1 MRYSIIYVH
10 EDIMEVKKKKAN
22 TIGFEF
28 NLTMRFLSITTRT
41 KPEFYYHHRNEI
53 TENQVKQ
60 QHQPGAEP
68 RGGRQGPWPLP
79 RLRECVCLYI

>member
-60 QHQPGAEP
+60 QHQQRTKVTNYHSGYQKAW
-68 RGGRQGPWPLP
+68 QGYL
-79 RLRECVCLYI
+79 

>member
-60 QHQPGAEP
+60 QHQQQRTKVTNYHSGYQKAW
-68 RGGRQGPWPLP
+68 QGYL
-79 RLRECVCLYI
+79 